1 MAIPSI
7 EFGK

>member
-7 EFGK
+7 MHY